1 MMTVNPKTRAAV
13 LDGIAKGWSAKH
25 TALEHGMTES
35 NLRVVAKKMK
45 LSFPWQRLGMPPK
58 GGSERIAL
66 KTLFGHNRVTSE
78 YAMTQLRKALRQMD
92 SRSPAAVQVAK
103 VINFLHKRRSPP
115 HWERRV
121 IITR

>member
-1 MMTVNPKTRAAV
+1 MMTANPKVRAAV
-13 LDGIAKGWSAKH
+13 LDGIAKGWSAKQ

-35 NLRVVAKKMK
+35 NLRNSAKKMN

-58 GGSERIAL
+58 GGREQISL
-66 KTLFGHNRVTSE
+66 KTLFKRNRVTSE

-92 SRSPAAVQVAK
+92 SRSPAAVQIAK
-103 VINFLHKRRSPP
+103 VINFLQRRRSPP